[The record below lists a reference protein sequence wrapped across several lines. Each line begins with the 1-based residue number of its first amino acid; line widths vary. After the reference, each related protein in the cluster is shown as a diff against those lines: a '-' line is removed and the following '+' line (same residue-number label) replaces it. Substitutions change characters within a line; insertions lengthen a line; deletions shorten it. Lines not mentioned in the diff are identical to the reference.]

1 MLLTAPSPVDR
12 VEPSGGRE
20 RFFRGRGD
28 RGEALLIEHRD
39 VREDL
44 AVDFDLRAAEA
55 VHEPAIRQ
63 AVRACGRVDSRDP
76 ERAELALAHP
86 TVAERVLARLDDS
99 LLRGAI
105 DLAPRVVVT
114 LGLV

>member
-1 MLLTAPSPVDR
+1 MLLTAANPLR
-12 VEPSGGRE
+12 AIE
-20 RFFRGRGD
+20 RLCRLERLFGD
-28 RGEALLIEHRD
+28 RRKGGEALLIEHRD

-105 DLAPRVVVT
+105 DLAPR
-114 LGLV
+114 